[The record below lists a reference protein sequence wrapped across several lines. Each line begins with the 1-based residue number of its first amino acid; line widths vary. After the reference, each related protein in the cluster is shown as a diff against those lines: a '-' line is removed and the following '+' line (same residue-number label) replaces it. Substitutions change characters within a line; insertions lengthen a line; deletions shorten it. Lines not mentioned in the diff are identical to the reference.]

1 LELLSILNEMEE
13 SVQNASRVPMTKK
26 VLVDEDKMLDFLD
39 RIRTILPEEV
49 RKAKWV
55 VQEREKVIN
64 ETKAEAA
71 RMIEE
76 TQKEVQ
82 RRAEESEIL
91 KQAKDMADEIIRN
104 AEQTSR
110 DMRIGA
116 RDYADE
122 VLVRLESRLERL
134 VKEIE
139 SGRSELKA
147 MK

>member
-1 LELLSILNEMEE
+1 MELLSILNEMEE
-13 SVQNASRVPMTKK
+13 FVQNSSRVPMTKK

-76 TQKEVQ
+76 AQKDIQ
-82 RRAEESEIL
+82 RRAEESEIV
-91 KQAKDMADEIIRN
+91 KQARTIADEIVQK
-104 AEQTSR
+104 AEATSQE
-110 DMRIGA
+110 MRGGA
-116 RDYADE
+116 RDYADD
-122 VLVRLESRLERL
+122 VLARLEARLDRII
-134 VKEIE
+134 KEIE
-139 SGRSELKA
+139 SGRTELRS

>member
-1 LELLSILNEMEE
+1 MELLSILNEMEE
-13 SVQNASRVPMTKK
+13 FVQNSSRVPMTKK
-26 VLVDEDKMLDFLD
+26 VLVDEDRMLDFLD

-76 TQKEVQ
+76 AQKDIQ
-82 RRAEESEIL
+82 RRAEESEIV
-91 KQAKDMADEIIRN
+91 KQARTMADEIIQK
-104 AEQTSR
+104 AEETSKE
-110 DMRIGA
+110 MRLGA
-116 RDYADE
+116 RDYADD
-122 VLVRLESRLERL
+122 VLARLETRLDRL
-134 VKEIE
+134 IKEIE
-139 SGRSELKA
+139 SGRTELKA

>member
-1 LELLSILNEMEE
+1 MELLSILNEMEE
-13 SVQNASRVPMTKK
+13 FVQNSSRVPMTKK
-26 VLVDEDKMLDFLD
+26 VLVDEDRMLDFLD

-76 TQKEVQ
+76 AQKDIQ
-82 RRAEESEIL
+82 RRAEESEIV
-91 KQAKDMADEIIRN
+91 KQARAMADEIIQK
-104 AEQTSR
+104 AEETSKE
-110 DMRIGA
+110 MRLGA
-116 RDYADE
+116 RDYADD
-122 VLVRLESRLERL
+122 VLARLEARLDRL
-134 VKEIE
+134 IKEIE
-139 SGRSELKA
+139 SGRTELKA

>member
-1 LELLSILNEMEE
+1 MELLSILNEMEE
-13 SVQNASRVPMTKK
+13 FVQSSSRVPMTKK
-26 VLVDEDKMLDFLD
+26 VLVDEDRMLDFLD

-76 TQKEVQ
+76 AQKDIK
-82 RRAEESEIL
+82 RRAEESEIA
-91 KQAKDMADEIIRN
+91 KQARAVADEIIKK
-104 AEQTSR
+104 AEQNSR
-110 DMRIGA
+110 EMHQGA
-116 RDYADE
+116 RDYADDI
-122 VLVRLESRLERL
+122 LSGLEMRLERTL
-134 VKEIE
+134 KEIM
-139 SGRSELKA
+139 SGRNELKS